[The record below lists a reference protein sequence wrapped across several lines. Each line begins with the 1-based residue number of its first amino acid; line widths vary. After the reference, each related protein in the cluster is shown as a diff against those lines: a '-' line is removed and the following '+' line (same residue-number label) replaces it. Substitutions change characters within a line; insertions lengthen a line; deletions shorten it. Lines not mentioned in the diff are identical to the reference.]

1 MIRKFSAVFFSILLL
16 LPISVSAEMEIFKI
30 GYVVVEKI
38 LKEAPQTAA
47 SNKKLEKEFKSRT
60 DSLQKKVKAIQKQ
73 EKDFNK
79 NSVTMSAADRQK
91 AQKEIQNSK
100 ICYYIYLHNKTN
112 LLKIMSQTRRSF
124 IAALALGTTTSAFP
138 LLKEIETLDLNL
150 DTNDDE
156 ISDAKDWVS
165 KVKGSKKIV
174 YDGTSFNKGFPI
186 HWNWAFY
193 QSNIDMKV
201 PENDITAITV
211 FRSMGISPAFKSAL
225 WEKYGLGEF
234 FSVSDP
240 KTGKPSIRNFTNI
253 PQKGDLP
260 AGGTVGISEMLEKG
274 SLFCVCGTATKII
287 SGIIAKRKSLDP
299 DKVFQD
305 FKDHII
311 EGIQIVPTGV
321 WALGEVQAKGCGY
334 IYAG

>member
-1 MIRKFSAVFFSILLL
+1 M
-16 LPISVSAEMEIFKI
+16 
-30 GYVVVEKI
+30 
-38 LKEAPQTAA
+38 
-47 SNKKLEKEFKSRT
+47 N
-60 DSLQKKVKAIQKQ
+60 
-73 EKDFNK
+73 
-79 NSVTMSAADRQK
+79 
-91 AQKEIQNSK
+91 
-100 ICYYIYLHNKTN
+100 NKTN

-225 WEKYGLGEF
+225 WEKYALGEF

-274 SLFCVCGTATKII
+274 SLFCVCGIATKII
-287 SGIIAKRKSLDP
+287 SSIIAKRKGLDP